1 MMDDVD
7 FVTDNLEQVY
17 KIEMKKFFR
26 NTLCM

>member
-7 FVTDNLEQVY
+7 FVTDNIEQDY

>member
-7 FVTDNLEQVY
+7 FVKGNIEQGY